1 MKKLKIT
8 QLANRGRQSSPKTD
22 LIHVVKQAFSDLQ
35 ENFLFEAK
43 PLVDLP
49 KLSAMA
55 TLFNMSIERAAVFS
69 TIYCRSE
76 SDEKLVEKGVVGL
89 LRHYFRGQP
98 RHIRLELK
106 EMRRIEFIERNR
118 DEGVFYYT
126 IHHKIIQAL
135 DDNDLETVSN
145 VGPIGLEASLEYFK
159 KKLMDHDMLS
169 RGEVEELI
177 GDIQNPNPKLRLVRY
192 CDTKGFFN
200 SSYDAYLC
208 FAVCTKAA
216 LENDPF
222 DFAYLS
228 SYIHFNRRC
237 IQVLRHEVLD
247 GSWAPI
253 AEGYIENAG
262 GSMVDYDPQLR
273 LTAKGYDYFLKELDP
288 DYLKMIRSKV
298 AGTNT
303 PMIRPGEIQK
313 VKLYFDEAFEHRT
326 NRLIELL
333 KPASFQ
339 KYQDNFPKAA
349 KMKGITM
356 LFHGGPGCGK
366 TEFALQ
372 LSKATGRP
380 LMKIEVT
387 DFQSKWVGESEKQLK
402 QIFTDYKATCKRMGS
417 HLPILFFNECDQ
429 VIGRRVGIKSSV
441 DQMTNALQNIILE
454 EMETFNGILIG
465 TTNLTANMDPAFE
478 RRWVMKIQFD
488 SPNQEAKMS
497 IWKSAI
503 KGVRQNEA
511 LELVKRFDFTPGEI
525 ANVSK
530 RFVIE
535 NMLGLSQT
543 RLQTLIQLCETE
555 HYDAQSS
562 TKSIGFTFEK
572 SLQQKAKAN

>member
-22 LIHVVKQAFSDLQ
+22 LIQVVKQAFSDLQ

-76 SDEKLVEKGVVGL
+76 SDEKLVEKGIVGL

-98 RHIRLELK
+98 RHIRLEMK
-106 EMRRIEFIERNR
+106 ELRRIEFVERNR

-135 DDNDLETVSN
+135 DDNDLESVSN
-145 VGPIGLEASLEYFK
+145 VGPVGLEASLEYFK

-177 GDIQNPNPKLRLVRY
+177 GDIKIPNPKLRIVRY
-192 CDTKGFFN
+192 CETKGFFN

-222 DFAYLS
+222 DFSYLAGF
-228 SYIHFNRRC
+228 IQFNRQS
-237 IQVLRHEVLD
+237 IQILRHEVLD
-247 GSWAPI
+247 GTWAPI

-298 AGTNT
+298 ATVKT
-303 PMIRPGEIQK
+303 SMIQPKEIQK
-313 VKLYFDEAFEHRT
+313 VKLYFDEAFAQRT
-326 NRLIELL
+326 SRIMELL
-333 KPASFQ
+333 KPASFS
-339 KYQDNFPKAA
+339 KYQSSFPKNA
-349 KMKGITM
+349 KMKGLTM
-356 LFHGGPGCGK
+356 LFHGAAGTGK
-366 TEFALQ
+366 TEYVLQ
-372 LSKATGRP
+372 LSKATGRS
-380 LMKIEVT
+380 LMKVEVT
-387 DFQSKWVGESEKQLK
+387 DFQSKWVSESEHNLK
-402 QIFTDYKATCKRMGS
+402 KIFCDYKMACDRMGS
-417 HLPILFFNECDQ
+417 QMPILFFNECDQ
-429 VIGRRVGIKSSV
+429 VIGRRVNIKSSV
-441 DQMTNALQNIILE
+441 DQMTNALQNILLE
-454 EMETFNGILIG
+454 EMESFRGIMVG

-478 RRWVMKIQFD
+478 RRWVMKMQFE
-488 SPNQEAKMS
+488 SPNETAKIA

-503 KGVRQNEA
+503 KGLRQSEA
-511 LELVKRFDFTPGEI
+511 QELVKRFNFTPGEI
-525 ANVSK
+525 ANISR

-535 NMLGLSQT
+535 NMLGLTQS

-555 HYDAQSS
+555 HYDAHAS
-562 TKSIGFTFEK
+562 TKSIGF
-572 SLQQKAKAN
+572 

>member
-22 LIHVVKQAFSDLQ
+22 LIQVVKQAFSDLQ

-76 SDEKLVEKGVVGL
+76 SDEKLVEKGIVGL

-98 RHIRLELK
+98 RHIRLEMK
-106 EMRRIEFIERNR
+106 ELRRIEFVERNR

-135 DDNDLETVSN
+135 DDNDLESVSN
-145 VGPIGLEASLEYFK
+145 VGPVGLEASLEYFK

-177 GDIQNPNPKLRLVRY
+177 GDIKIPNPKLRIVRY
-192 CDTKGFFN
+192 CETKGFFN

-222 DFAYLS
+222 DFSYLAGF
-228 SYIHFNRRC
+228 IQFNRQS
-237 IQVLRHEVLD
+237 IQILRHEVLD
-247 GSWAPI
+247 GTWAPI

-298 AGTNT
+298 ATVKT
-303 PMIRPGEIQK
+303 SMIQPKEIQK
-313 VKLYFDEAFEHRT
+313 VKLYFDEAFAQRT
-326 NRLIELL
+326 SRIMELL
-333 KPASFQ
+333 KPASFSN
-339 KYQDNFPKAA
+339 YQASFPKNA
-349 KMKGITM
+349 KMKGLTM
-356 LFHGGPGCGK
+356 LFHGAAGTGK
-366 TEFALQ
+366 TEYVLQ
-372 LSKATGRP
+372 LSKATGRS
-380 LMKIEVT
+380 LMKVEVT
-387 DFQSKWVGESEKQLK
+387 DFQSKWVSESEHNLK
-402 QIFTDYKATCKRMGS
+402 KIFCDYKMACDRMGS
-417 HLPILFFNECDQ
+417 QMPILFFNECDQ
-429 VIGRRVGIKSSV
+429 VIGRRVNIKSSV
-441 DQMTNALQNIILE
+441 DQMTNALQNILLE
-454 EMETFNGILIG
+454 EMESFRGIMVG

-478 RRWVMKIQFD
+478 RRWVMKMQFE
-488 SPNQEAKMS
+488 SPNETAKIA

-503 KGVRQNEA
+503 KGLRQSEA
-511 LELVKRFDFTPGEI
+511 QELVKRFNFTPGEI
-525 ANVSK
+525 ANISR

-535 NMLGLSQT
+535 NMLGLTQS

-555 HYDAQSS
+555 HYDAQAS
-562 TKSIGFTFEK
+562 TKSIGF
-572 SLQQKAKAN
+572 